1 MTYPTSNHSAAPVVV
16 FERLTKQFRVSGNTL
31 TVIDDLSLSIYPGEL
46 VAIVGSSGC
55 GKSTLLR
62 LLVGLDNHYQGQIR
76 VDGRPVSGIGRE
88 RGIVFQE
95 PRLFPWL
102 TVRQNIAL
110 GLASEKLTHAD
121 KAQRVEHFLRL
132 VHLQEFAD
140 ALPAELSGGMA
151 QRVAIARGLVANPR
165 ILMLDEP
172 FGALDALTRQQMQQ
186 ELRRIHQQEGTTTLL
201 VTHDVE
207 EAVYLADRIVVLAPR
222 PGRLKHLSTVAL
234 PHPRLRESDAFHQ
247 QCSEILALLT
257 QPDTAHAPISRVITE
272 HSAVTD

>member
-1 MTYPTSNHSAAPVVV
+1 MTYPIANNHTDPVVV
-16 FERLTKQFRVSGNTL
+16 FEHVTKHFRVNGNAL
-31 TVIDDLSLSIYPGEL
+31 TAIDDLSVSIYPGEL

-62 LLVGLDNHYQGQIR
+62 LLVGLDSHYQGRIR
-76 VDGRPVSGIGRE
+76 VDGRLISGIGRE

-110 GLASEKLTHAD
+110 GLASETLSQAE
-121 KAQRVEHFLRL
+121 KAQRVSHFLQL

-207 EAVYLADRIVVLAPR
+207 EAVYLADRIVVLAAR
-222 PGRLKHLSTVAL
+222 PGRLKHLTTVAL
-234 PHPRLRESDAFHQ
+234 PHPRRRDSDAFHQ

-257 QPDTAHAPISRVITE
+257 QPDAARAT
-272 HSAVTD
+272 TDYSVATD

>member
-1 MTYPTSNHSAAPVVV
+1 MSVIDINHPPVVQ
-16 FERLTKQFRVSGNTL
+16 FEGLKKQFNVKGRPM
-31 TVIDDLSLSIYPGEL
+31 TVIDDFSLSIHGGEL

-62 LLVGLDNHYQGQIR
+62 MLVGLDNEYQGRIL
-76 VDGRPVSGIGRE
+76 VDGQAVSGISRD

-110 GLASEKLTHAD
+110 GLAREKRD
-121 KAQRVEHFLRL
+121 KAARARLVDHFIRL
-132 VHLQEFAD
+132 VHLDDFAD
-140 ALPAELSGGMA
+140 VLPAQLSGGMA

-186 ELRRIHQQEGTTTLL
+186 ELRRIHQTEGTTTLL

-207 EAVYLADRIVVLAPR
+207 EAVYLADRVVVLAPR
-222 PGRLKHLSTVAL
+222 PGRILHIADLDQ
-234 PHPRLRESDAFHQ
+234 PHPRRRDGQAFHQ
-247 QCSEILALLT
+247 QCNALLALLT
-257 QPDTAHAPISRVITE
+257 RPATPAAPESSST
-272 HSAVTD
+272 TF

>member
-1 MTYPTSNHSAAPVVV
+1 MTTAPLAAPPPVVQ
-16 FERLTKQFRVSGNTL
+16 FEHLRKQFRVQGEAR
-31 TVIDDLSLSIYPGEL
+31 TVIEDFSLSIYSGEL

-62 LLVGLDNHYQGQIR
+62 MLVGLDNNYQGRIL
-76 VDGRPVSGIGRE
+76 VEGKTVKGIGRE
-88 RGIVFQE
+88 RGMVFQE

-110 GLASEKLTHAD
+110 GLANEAIDNNERKRLID
-121 KAQRVEHFLRL
+121 HFIQL
-132 VHLQEFAD
+132 VHLQDFAD
-140 ALPAELSGGMA
+140 ALPAQLSGGMA

-186 ELRRIHQQEGTTTLL
+186 ELRRIHQAEGTTTLL

-207 EAVYLADRIVVLAPR
+207 EAVYLADRVVVLAPR
-222 PGRLKHLSTVAL
+222 PGRIRQIATISL
-234 PHPRLRESDAFHQ
+234 PHPRQRDSRVFHQ
-247 QCSEILALLT
+247 QSSDLLALLT
-257 QPDTAHAPISRVITE
+257 QPADTTATS
-272 HSAVTD
+272 SLNL

>member
-1 MTYPTSNHSAAPVVV
+1 MSSITSNHPPVVQ
-16 FERLTKQFRVSGNTL
+16 FEHLKKQFNVKGQPL
-31 TVIDDLSLSIYPGEL
+31 TVIDDFSLSIYGGEL

-62 LLVGLDNHYQGQIR
+62 MLVGLDNDYQGRIL
-76 VDGRPVSGIGRE
+76 VDGIPVNGISRD
-88 RGIVFQE
+88 RGMVFQE

-110 GLASEKLTHAD
+110 GLAHEKQSRETRERLID
-121 KAQRVEHFLRL
+121 HFIQL
-132 VHLQEFAD
+132 VHLDEFAD
-140 ALPAELSGGMA
+140 ALPAQLSGGMA

-186 ELRRIHQQEGTTTLL
+186 ELRRIHQAEGTTTLL

-207 EAVYLADRIVVLAPR
+207 EAVYLADRVVVLAPR
-222 PGRLKHLSTVAL
+222 PGRIRHIATLGQ
-234 PHPRLRESDAFHQ
+234 PHPRQRDSQAFHQ
-247 QCSEILALLT
+247 QCSELLSLLT
-257 QPDTAHAPISRVITE
+257 HP
-272 HSAVTD
+272 VTPASPASSLTPF

>member
-1 MTYPTSNHSAAPVVV
+1 MSSIDINHPPVVQ
-16 FERLTKQFRVSGNTL
+16 FEHLTKQFNVKGQPM
-31 TVIDDLSLSIYPGEL
+31 TVIEDFSLALYSGEL

-62 LLVGLDNHYQGQIR
+62 MLVGLDNDYQGDIL
-76 VDGRPVSGIGRE
+76 VDGKAVNGISRD
-88 RGIVFQE
+88 RGMVFQE

-110 GLASEKLTHAD
+110 GLAQEKQSQATRERLID
-121 KAQRVEHFLRL
+121 HFIQL
-132 VHLQEFAD
+132 VHLGEFAD
-140 ALPAELSGGMA
+140 ALPAQLSGGMA

-186 ELRRIHQQEGTTTLL
+186 ELRRIHQAEGTTTLL

-207 EAVYLADRIVVLAPR
+207 EAVYLADRVVVLAPR
-222 PGRLKHLSTVAL
+222 PGRIRHIAALSQ
-234 PHPRLRESDAFHQ
+234 PHPRRRDSPAFHQ
-247 QCSEILALLT
+247 QCGELLSLLT
-257 QPDTAHAPISRVITE
+257 HPDTPASPEPSLT
-272 HSAVTD
+272 SF